1 VARTVVDPLTR
12 IEGHLRVEVE
22 VTNGK
27 IADAWV
33 AAPLFRGMEIIMKD
47 RHPED
52 AFWVTQRICG
62 VCPISH
68 SHASAMATESALGIK
83 IPNNAR
89 IIRNLIEAAQ
99 YIHSHILW
107 FYTLTA
113 LDYVNPINA
122 LSADIGDT
130 FALADEAGAA
140 LGMPVRPGD
149 FGAVQARLKAFA
161 ENGQLSIFTGHYF
174 DHPGYVLPPEL
185 DLIAT
190 THYLQALEMQGVA
203 TQIIAIMSGKFPHPM
218 TSIPG
223 GTAFVPTESKL
234 DDILFRFLQVK
245 EFVDT
250 ALIPDTLIIAPYLLD
265 AAGYG
270 GGVGKF
276 LSWGVFEGA
285 DFDPYKRALP
295 RGYVDAAKGLKVE
308 EVSADDVTEYV
319 GHSWFED
326 GTTGLNPSKGKTEP
340 KFSTYDT
347 EGKYSWAKAASCKG
361 APAEAGPLSRM
372 LVGYINGL
380 PEVTSLIDLT
390 LEKLGV
396 AGKPEILVSLLGRI
410 AARNLE
416 AKVIADW
423 AVTWCME
430 LIEAIKSGDSS
441 YFVTE
446 RASDGAGAGLWEA
459 PRGALGHWIDVKGGK
474 IDNYQII
481 TPSTWDTSPRDDSGA
496 RGPME
501 EAFVGVPVADAER
514 PLEVL
519 RIAHSFDP

>member
-47 RHPED
+47 RAPED

-89 IIRNLIEAAQ
+89 IIRNIVEAAQ

-113 LDYVNPINA
+113 LDYVSPINA
-122 LSADIGDT
+122 LSADIADTYSLAQAGGDS
-130 FALADEAGAA
+130 LD
-140 LGMPVRPGD
+140 MPVKIGD

-161 ENGQLSIFTGHYF
+161 ENGQLSIFTGHYW
-174 DHPGYVLPPEL
+174 DHPGYALPPEL

-190 THYLQALEMQGVA
+190 THYLQALEAQGIANQIVA
-203 TQIIAIMSGKFPHPM
+203 ITSGKFPHPM

-234 DDILFRFLQVK
+234 DDILFRFIQLK

-250 ALIPDTLIIAPYLLD
+250 ALIPDTLLIAPYLLD
-265 AAGYG
+265 AATYG

-276 LSWGVFEGA
+276 LSWGVFDSA
-285 DFDPYKRALP
+285 DSDPYTRYLP

-308 EVSADDVTEYV
+308 EVGPDDVTEYV
-319 GHSWFED
+319 GHSWFD
-326 GTTGLNPSKGKTEP
+326 DATTGLNPSQGKTEP
-340 KFSTYDT
+340 KFQTYNTD
-347 EGKYSWAKAASCKG
+347 EKYSWAKAASCKG

-372 LVGYINGL
+372 LVGYLNGI
-380 PEVTSLIDLT
+380 PEIEGLIDLT
-390 LEKLGV
+390 LKTLGV
-396 AGKPEILVSLLGRI
+396 AGKPEVLVSLLGRI

-416 AKVIADW
+416 TKYIADMAIGW
-423 AVTWCME
+423 VME
-430 LIEAIKSGDSS
+430 LIEAIKGGDSS

-446 RASDGAGAGLWEA
+446 RAGDGEGAGLWEA
-459 PRGALGHWIDVKGGK
+459 PRGALGHWITVKGGK
-474 IDNYQII
+474 IDNYQVV
-481 TPSTWDTSPRDDSGA
+481 TPSTWDTSPRDDNGA

-501 EAFVGVPVADAER
+501 EALVGAPVANAEK